1 MSNTVGWDRLV
12 IKGRDWSSGSL
23 VDCENIKSITVSAT
37 LPFIETI
44 EISNC
49 PNLTKVVVKSHS
61 RNASLILRSER
72 SPSA

>member
-12 IKGRDWSSGSL
+12 IKGRGWGSGSR
-23 VDCENIKSITVSAT
+23 VDCENIKSITVNAT
-37 LPFIETI
+37 LPFIQTI
-44 EISNC
+44 EIGNC

-61 RNASLILRSER
+61 RNGSLILRSEI